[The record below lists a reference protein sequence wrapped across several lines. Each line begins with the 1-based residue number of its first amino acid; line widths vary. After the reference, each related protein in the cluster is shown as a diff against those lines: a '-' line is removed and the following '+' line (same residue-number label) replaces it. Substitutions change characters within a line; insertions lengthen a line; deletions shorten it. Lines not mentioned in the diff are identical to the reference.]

1 MKHGPITQG
10 SCQQLLD
17 DLNRVSMAPQQRIA
31 AGVIVQAVKDACA
44 RHVSM
49 VPTRRAH
56 GRIVIGPI
64 SASHRE
70 VWYRDRGLDTVDANS
85 ARLFLSV
92 PSKMLSFWC
101 AVLGINPA
109 DVNQVYWSLLRAH

>member
-1 MKHGPITQG
+1 MRAACVDGADAPRARA
-10 SCQQLLD
+10 D
-17 DLNRVSMAPQQRIA
+17 RDRPDLSIA
-31 AGVIVQAVKDACA
+31 
-44 RHVSM
+44 S
-49 VPTRRAH
+49 
-56 GRIVIGPI
+56 
-64 SASHRE
+64 
-70 VWYRDRGLDTVDANS
+70 RGLDTVDANS